1 MRIIARTF
9 VALVVGSAALTYAA
23 VPPINVNVADASG
36 KTAFKGATDSK
47 GTFSTPK
54 LPAGNY
60 VVQFN
65 SKSAPKGT
73 QYALVVSAGKKKVT
87 ATAVSAEKFAAGG
100 VAMKI
105 DVGAGL
111 NITGQVADQKSSAS
125 NAPMGRNGKPMV
137 WIPKKVGSN
146 MAAHWAESDSGEAK
160 ELMAGGSMSRDELQ
174 NRQSAGSSLPGN

>member
-1 MRIIARTF
+1 MKNIARAF
-9 VALVVGSAALTYAA
+9 VALVFGMAAMAYAA
-23 VPPINVNVADASG
+23 VPPINVTVADGSG
-36 KTAFKGATDSK
+36 KTAYKGATDSK

-54 LPAGNY
+54 LQAGNY

-73 QYALVVSAGKKKVT
+73 QYALVVSAGTKKVT
-87 ATAVSAEKFAAGG
+87 ASAVSSEKFAAGG

-111 NITGQVADQKSSAS
+111 NVTGQVAEQKSNA
-125 NAPMGRNGKPMV
+125 NAPMGHNGKPMV

-146 MAAHWAESDSGEAK
+146 LAAHWAESDSAEAK
-160 ELMAGGSMSRDELQ
+160 EILSSSSLSRQDLQ
-174 NRQSAGSSLPGN
+174 NKQSQGISPGQ